1 MGAAVH
7 PEYTHPRELAIEAK
21 KRQRLAWIA
30 AVVVVA
36 AAAGAAYHYF
46 EPMADWSG
54 LVEEWVEASGALG
67 VLVFGAIYVMAT
79 LLLLPAAVLNII
91 AGALFGL
98 AWGIG
103 VVTASSMA
111 AAVAAFLIARHL
123 LRERIRQH
131 YTRDGTPAAID
142 KALRSE
148 GWRAVALLR
157 LSPVIPFAVK
167 SYLLGVSRV
176 RMRDYVIGTF
186 LGKLPGTIVLT
197 SLGTTGRAA
206 MELSG
211 RARWSL
217 IAAGLAAT
225 LAVSWIVGR
234 AARRRLGLT

>member
-1 MGAAVH
+1 
-7 PEYTHPRELAIEAK
+7 
-21 KRQRLAWIA
+21 
-30 AVVVVA
+30 
-36 AAAGAAYHYF
+36 
-46 EPMADWSG
+46 MADWSG
-54 LVEEWVEASGALG
+54 LVEEWVDASGALG

-206 MELSG
+206 RELSG

-217 IAAGLAAT
+217 IAAGFAAT